1 MYIRNNPLLLWC
13 FLGFIFIISVGTILH
28 FTYEWS
34 NSNFLVSLFSPINE
48 SVWEHLKLGFFSLLF
63 FSIIDYW
70 FLSNIYNNYFLG
82 KLLGILT
89 MEIFIVVI
97 FYLYSSIVGH
107 PALPVDISLF
117 FIGAAL
123 CQLVSYKIMNL
134 SINYE
139 RINTISLFILL
150 IITILFFIFTIS
162 PPKLDIFKDPRL
174 Q

>member
-1 MYIRNNPLLLWC
+1 
-13 FLGFIFIISVGTILH
+13 
-28 FTYEWS
+28 
-34 NSNFLVSLFSPINE
+34 
-48 SVWEHLKLGFFSLLF
+48 
-63 FSIIDYW
+63 
-70 FLSNIYNNYFLG
+70 
-82 KLLGILT
+82 